1 MDELTA
7 ISRARRLLEKHNS
20 ARAPVDIVTIA
31 EAEGFEV
38 KESDKLEPGAAGM
51 LLQRGGRKLIVVNKN
66 DHPYRRRFTIAHEL
80 AHQILNLP
88 SVHGAR
94 VPSDELERY
103 GRRPKEEILCD
114 VFAAECLVPWKS
126 IQPQANDLPFT
137 IETISELSEQYE
149 ASKPCVAS
157 RFAQASD
164 ELLAYVPV
172 ESGTIRH
179 AILSRSL
186 RECGLRITIGA
197 KVPKA
202 SAVHRA
208 MERDAGIAIVDIEG
222 TDWSQSDAAGDFSCH
237 EEAFHLGG
245 WDQGFTLLTF
255 EEAPSNSGAVS
266 DRDMFEDDGRLSP
279 LTGHLE
285 WSKK

>member
-7 ISRARRLLEKHNS
+7 ISRARRLLEKHPS
-20 ARAPVDIVTIA
+20 ARAPVDIAAIA

-38 KESDKLEPGAAGM
+38 KESDKLESGTAGM
-51 LLQRGGRKLIVVNKN
+51 LLQRGGRKIIVVNKN

-80 AHQILNLP
+80 AHQILGLP

-94 VPSDELERY
+94 VPSDELERH

-114 VFAAECLVPWKS
+114 VFAAECLVPWKL
-126 IQPQANDLPFT
+126 IQQQANNLHFT
-137 IETISELSEQYE
+137 VETISELSELYE

-157 RFAQASD
+157 RFAQVSED
-164 ELLAYVPV
+164 LLAYVPV
-172 ESGTIRH
+172 ESGTVRH

-186 RECGLRITIGA
+186 RESGLRITVGI
-197 KVPKA
+197 KVPRT
-202 SAVHRA
+202 SAVYRA
-208 MERDAGIAIVDIEG
+208 MERDEGIAIVDIEG
-222 TDWSQSDAAGDFSCH
+222 TDWSESGVAGDFSCH
-237 EEAFHLGG
+237 EEAFHVGD

-255 EEAPSNSGAVS
+255 EEAPSSSDAVS
-266 DRDMFEDDGRLSP
+266 DRDIHEDDERLSP

-285 WSKK
+285 WGKK